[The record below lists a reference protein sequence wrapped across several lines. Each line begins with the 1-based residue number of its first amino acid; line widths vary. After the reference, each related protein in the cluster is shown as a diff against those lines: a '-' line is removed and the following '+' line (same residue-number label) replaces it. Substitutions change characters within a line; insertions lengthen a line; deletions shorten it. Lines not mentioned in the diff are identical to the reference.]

1 MDISN
6 LFSSTSQDNNTSL
19 IQKDLD
25 AEKYEKITRTM
36 YEKRRAIEI
45 TLEDTTLDA
54 TVREENALSLMQL
67 KQDMSM
73 FGISEVDY
81 QIYLNKH
88 KEEDMPTLPFTS

>member
-1 MDISN
+1 MDLNNI
-6 LFSSTSQDNNTSL
+6 FSSYAQSDTNSV

-25 AEKYEKITRTM
+25 HEKYEKILRTM
-36 YEKRRAIEI
+36 SDKRRAIE
-45 TLEDTTLDA
+45 TTLQDTA
-54 TVREENALSLMQL
+54 LDTTVREENALSLMQL

>member
-1 MDISN
+1 MDFSN
-6 LFSSTSQDNNTSL
+6 LFFTASQGNNTSL

-25 AEKYEKITRTM
+25 AEKYEKILRTM
-36 YEKRRAIEI
+36 CEKRRTIEI

-54 TVREENALSLMQL
+54 TVREENVLSLMQL
-67 KQDMSM
+67 KQDMTM